1 MTHLRSLLLDT
12 RDGEWGKGEA
22 APGRTKMRV
31 IRGTDFAAVR
41 EAVVEGVPW
50 RFLEDR
56 HANRKRLQ
64 EWDIVFETAGGSH
77 DRPTGRSLLLTPR
90 IMEVLGAEVT
100 CASFARFLR
109 VNLAKADP
117 AFVFWLLQHLYA
129 TRAIAQ
135 FNTQHTGVARFQFT
149 TFCDTFDLDL
159 PSLDEQR
166 RIAAILGAYDDLIEV
181 NRRRVA
187 LLEGMARSL
196 FEEWFVRFRFPG
208 HEAVPMIDTPDGPV
222 PKGWAW
228 SNANQVLD
236 FDPKTRVPRE
246 GEKPFVSM
254 GHLDT
259 STSVIAPHEWREG
272 NSGAKFQTGDVLF
285 ARITPCLENGK
296 AGLVRDLPGGV
307 GFGSTEF
314 IVMRGARAGSAFA
327 YCLARS
333 EPFRAHAISG
343 MSGASGRQRA
353 RTDSVSAFT
362 IATPP
367 GSNLFDRFE
376 AAVAPMLE
384 AVGQYAKANAALAAS
399 RDLLLPRLIS
409 GQLSVAAAERELEVA

>member
-1 MTHLRSLLLDT
+1 MSEWITISLGQICDESGGEIRTGPFGSQLHEADYSAEGIPVVMPKDIPCGKVDEATIARIPASLVRRLPQYILKEGDIVYGRRGDIGRKALITAREAGWLCGTGCLRITPGEGLVDPRFLFYRLGSPETVSAIANKAVGATMPNLNTAILRS
-12 RDGEWGKGEA
+12 
-22 APGRTKMRV
+22 
-31 IRGTDFAAVR
+31 
-41 EAVVEGVPW
+41 VE
-50 RFLEDR
+50 
-56 HANRKRLQ
+56 
-64 EWDIVFETAGGSH
+64 IT
-77 DRPTGRSLLLTPR
+77 
-90 IMEVLGAEVT
+90 
-100 CASFARFLR
+100 
-109 VNLAKADP
+109 
-117 AFVFWLLQHLYA
+117 
-129 TRAIAQ
+129 
-135 FNTQHTGVARFQFT
+135 
-149 TFCDTFDLDL
+149 L
-159 PSLDEQR
+159 PSLATQH

-187 LLEGMARSL
+187 LLEDMARGL

-208 HEAVPMIDTPDGPV
+208 HEAVAMVDAPDGRLPE
-222 PKGWAW
+222 GWSWISADR
-228 SNANQVLD
+228 LLH
-236 FDPKTRVPRE
+236 FDPKTQVRRE

-296 AGLVRDLPGGV
+296 TGLVRDLLGGV

-314 IVMRGARAGSAFA
+314 IVMRAARAGSSFA

-333 EPFRAHAISG
+333 DRFRANAVSG

-353 RTDSVSAFT
+353 RTDAVSAFT

-367 GSNLFDRFE
+367 GSDVFDRFE
-376 AAVAPMLE
+376 AATATMLD
-384 AVGQYAKANAALAAS
+384 AVGCYAKANAVLAAS

-409 GQLSVAAAERELEVA
+409 GQLSVAAAERELKAA